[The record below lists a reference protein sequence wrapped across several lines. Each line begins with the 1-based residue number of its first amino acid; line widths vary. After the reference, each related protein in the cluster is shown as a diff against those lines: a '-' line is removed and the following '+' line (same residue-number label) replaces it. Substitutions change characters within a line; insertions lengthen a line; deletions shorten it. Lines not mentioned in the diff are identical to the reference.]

1 MIMFGAPRAAGELPA
16 VIHFRQEYRM
26 KVFFKKAASEPSSV
40 LTIYSS
46 LNPIPFTLKI
56 NSLNSLPETIYT
68 RNLSGEN
75 FIELRFCKNTKR
87 LYEITLI
94 AIQID
99 TVKIGG
105 SNAVRNDV
113 FYNCYIDENF
123 ELGISKPIQII
134 RSDESIS
141 FIWSNKI
148 SENYFYFGTI
158 KSAELCC

>member
-1 MIMFGAPRAAGELPA
+1 
-16 VIHFRQEYRM
+16 M
-26 KVFFKKAASEPSSV
+26 KVFFKKAVSEPSSV

-94 AIQID
+94 ALQID

-105 SNAVRNDV
+105 NNAVGNDV
-113 FYNCYIDENF
+113 FYNCYIDENC
-123 ELGISKPIQII
+123 ELDISKPIQIM
-134 RSDESIS
+134 RSDKSLS
-141 FIWSNKI
+141 FIWGNKI
-148 SENYFYFGTI
+148 SENYYIAKDCIIGI
-158 KSAELCC
+158 DANDYLCSISLIQLSKEEIYEILGF